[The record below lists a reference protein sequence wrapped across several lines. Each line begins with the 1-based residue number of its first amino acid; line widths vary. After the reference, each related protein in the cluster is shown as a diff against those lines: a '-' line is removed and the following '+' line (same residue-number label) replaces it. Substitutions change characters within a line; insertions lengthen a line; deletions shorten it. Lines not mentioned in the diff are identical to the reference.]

1 MMSDMEVDP
10 KWEFDCPQFVD
21 FNQPLHS
28 DDNVDSFFDET
39 SSKRAKSKDKGK
51 LKNKETPVKT
61 CKTDSPEFQTPPSC
75 IKPQLSSK
83 KSKSAKKSAKKVCLD
98 IKVPE
103 NLTEILSSNDENE
116 KKKIN
121 SKQKRKSNNKK
132 STISSR
138 LQAIGNKHLNRLYN
152 LRRTPAKTPKEK
164 TTPKSKKAKLAGKK
178 DTPSLQLSKAL
189 TGSIR
194 SMKSRSLTSSL
205 RRSARKSAKKI
216 QYKSA
221 SSENLNDLRKVAKK
235 LATPQCS
242 KKTAA
247 AKSSKNIKSSEELE
261 MEKIADLRQQL
272 SLHREMAKQSMK
284 RAMMQ
289 PANTSV
295 GNSSSQAY
303 HTVAKPFNFATD
315 QRIKGSGKKKC
326 ERERDFISTLRSNS
340 SPVSQKYHDKELT
353 VPIPFNLTENRKRKL
368 DNQENYQT
376 LAEQIEAFQRGA
388 FDKFG
393 GLAKNTE
400 EKGNLLTIPKTP
412 KLRAMSRRRPVNVLS
427 QAEREELL
435 LQEMKSYKFKATA
448 INPKILS
455 CSQNI
460 SRTTDESGKPESKER
475 YFLRKRSRPGD
486 DDIPFQFHANPV
498 PEKILKGVVGIKERT
513 ELPVTKPKSP
523 NLHLKHRAEMWK
535 EQKVEEKENSLIHTF
550 KSRPLPHVGVPFRP
564 KLDTKR
570 TVLEPFSFEDRDRER
585 WQLKAMKIK
594 EELLHQKK
602 VEEFHAQPMPNY
614 SDNLPSVPKK
624 PCTQAEPFNLLMEQ
638 RSKEKLEKWQKEIEE
653 EMNRENEA
661 RIFKAKPSNV
671 LYKSPFVPE
680 KSTKP
685 LSDLTSIY
693 LNTERRAAEREKFE
707 YLKNLRER
715 EREAE
720 FEKLLQEREQEELEE
735 IARYRA
741 KIVHRARPVKHY
753 VPLEIQPSS
762 IKLTQPQSPH
772 LATKLRSKR
781 LASEV

>member
-1 MMSDMEVDP
+1 
-10 KWEFDCPQFVD
+10 
-21 FNQPLHS
+21 
-28 DDNVDSFFDET
+28 
-39 SSKRAKSKDKGK
+39 
-51 LKNKETPVKT
+51 
-61 CKTDSPEFQTPPSC
+61 
-75 IKPQLSSK
+75 
-83 KSKSAKKSAKKVCLD
+83 
-98 IKVPE
+98 
-103 NLTEILSSNDENE
+103 
-116 KKKIN
+116 
-121 SKQKRKSNNKK
+121 
-132 STISSR
+132 
-138 LQAIGNKHLNRLYN
+138 
-152 LRRTPAKTPKEK
+152 
-164 TTPKSKKAKLAGKK
+164 
-178 DTPSLQLSKAL
+178 
-189 TGSIR
+189 
-194 SMKSRSLTSSL
+194 MKSRSLTSSL
-205 RRSARKSAKKI
+205 RRSAQKSAKKI

-221 SSENLNDLRKVAKK
+221 SSENLNNLRKVAKK

-242 KKTAA
+242 KETAA

-289 PANTSV
+289 PANTSI

-303 HTVAKPFNFATD
+303 HTVTKPFNFATD
-315 QRIKGSGKKKC
+315 QRIKGSGQKKC
-326 ERERDFISTLRSNS
+326 EQERDFISTLRSNS
-340 SPVSQKYHDKELT
+340 PVSQKYHNKELT
-353 VPIPFNLTENRKRKL
+353 VPIPFNLTENKKRKL

-393 GLAKNTE
+393 SLAKNIE
-400 EKGNLLTIPKTP
+400 DKGNLLTVPKAP
-412 KLRAMSRRRPVNVLS
+412 KLRAVSRCRPVNVLS

-435 LQEMKSYKFKATA
+435 LQEMKNYKFKATA

-460 SRTTDESGKPESKER
+460 SRTTDESGKLESKKR
-475 YFLRKRSRPGD
+475 DFSRKRSRLED
-486 DDIPFQFHANPV
+486 DDIPFQFRANPV

-513 ELPVTKPKSP
+513 ELSVTKPKSP

-535 EQKVEEKENSLIHTF
+535 EQKVEEEKENSLIHTF

-564 KLDTKR
+564 KLDTKT

-585 WQLKAMKIK
+585 WQLKATKIK
-594 EELLHQKK
+594 EEILRQKK

-614 SDNLPSVPKK
+614 SGNLPSVSKK
-624 PCTQAEPFNLLMEQ
+624 LCTQAEPFNLLMDQ

-653 EMNRENEA
+653 ELNRENEA
-661 RIFKAKPSNV
+661 RIFKAKPSKV

-720 FEKLLQEREQEELEE
+720 FEKLLQEREREELEE

-772 LATKLRSKR
+772 LATKFRSKR